1 MSNFKKT
8 LDPELLKVNLFYK
21 KDFYKKTSNYLDII
35 KNYESFLDSSIEYNK
50 TIVSND
56 VITEQSK
63 FFTNLDTKISQ
74 MEPQLAAFWIE
85 KYNNSLQQVK
95 NEVFLKIG
103 KGTHYKSISDS
114 IGILSRQDNYYDD
127 STQYVSDISGDTQVS
142 PSRYGASSI
151 NKISP
156 YTFLLMSELSKKTN
170 IVFRKNISNIQSTV
184 VKSTQSHGD
193 NLVPDT
199 AAQQRNA
206 QISTELKQKIYADFK
221 TLYPVIQH
229 YCNYNPRRKI
239 QNLQYISDAN
249 INIKVEGIPV
259 SQDLLMNQLLEV
271 NSRLTSQKALGI
283 G

>member
-21 KDFYKKTSNYLDII
+21 KDFYKKTSNYLDVI
-35 KNYESFLDSSIEYNK
+35 KNYESFLDSSIEFNK
-50 TIVSND
+50 TLVSND

-63 FFTNLDTKISQ
+63 FFSNLDSKLSQ
-74 MEPQLAAFWIE
+74 MEPQLAAYWIE
-85 KYNNSLQQVK
+85 KYNSSFQQVK
-95 NEVFLKIG
+95 NEVYLKIG
-103 KGTHYKSISDS
+103 KGTHYKTISDS
-114 IGILSRQDNYYDD
+114 MGILSRQDNYYDD
-127 STQYVSDISGDTQVS
+127 SIQYVSDIGGDTQVS

-170 IVFRKNISNIQSTV
+170 IVFRKNISNIQNSV
-184 VKSTQSHGD
+184 VKNDQSHGD

-199 AAQQRNA
+199 VAQQRNA

-221 TLYPVIQH
+221 TLYPIIQH

-249 INIKVEGIPV
+249 ININVEGIPV
-259 SQDLLMNQLLEV
+259 SQDLLMNQLVEI
-271 NSRLTSQKALGI
+271 NSKLTSQKVLGI